1 MSDFEPMDIAACYG
15 TDPTS
20 RAISWLTA
28 SPFAPR
34 RLRRGPSHVAVIC
47 QVDGLPAWIE
57 STTLCSHRCL
67 VRGTKVAGCQVH
79 PAELRIQDYVSSGGH
94 VDLYRLSPVDRL
106 SGSES
111 QLLTRIL
118 IRHFVGRNVTYDVG
132 GALLS
137 GTRLFKHTRLL
148 PSADLN
154 QLFCSELAAKVLM
167 RLGRLNRD
175 NPTKYNPSTLLRQ
188 LVCEG
193 TMQFERSFA
202 SEEQR

>member
-1 MSDFEPMDIAACYG
+1 MSDFEPLDIVACYG

-28 SPFAPR
+28 SPFGPR

-47 QVDGLPAWIE
+47 HVDGFPSWIE
-57 STTLCSHRCL
+57 STTFCRHRCL
-67 VRGTKVAGCQVH
+67 VRGTRVAGCQVH

-94 VDLYRLSPVDRL
+94 VDLYRLSPVDKL
-106 SGSES
+106 SSAES
-111 QLLTRIL
+111 LLLSRIL
-118 IRHFVGRNVTYDVG
+118 IRHFVGRSVTYDVG

-137 GTRLFKHTRLL
+137 GTRLFRHTRLL

-188 LVCEG
+188 LVREG
-193 TMQFERSFA
+193 TMQFERTFS
-202 SEEQR
+202 SKEP

>member
-1 MSDFEPMDIAACYG
+1 MSDFEPLDIAACYG

-28 SPFAPR
+28 SPFSPR

-47 QVDGLPAWIE
+47 HVDGFPSWIE
-57 STTLCSHRCL
+57 STTFCRHRCL
-67 VRGTKVAGCQVH
+67 VRDTRVTGCQVH

-106 SGSES
+106 SSAES
-111 QLLTRIL
+111 LLLSRIL
-118 IRHFVGRNVTYDVG
+118 IRHFVGRSVTYDMG

-188 LVCEG
+188 LVREG
-193 TMQFERSFA
+193 TMQFERSF
-202 SEEQR
+202 SSKEP

>member
-1 MSDFEPMDIAACYG
+1 MSDFEPLDIAACYG

-28 SPFAPR
+28 SPFSPR

-47 QVDGLPAWIE
+47 HVDGFPSWIE
-57 STTLCSHRCL
+57 STTFCRHRCL
-67 VRGTKVAGCQVH
+67 VRGTRVTGCQVH

-106 SGSES
+106 SSSEA
-111 QLLTRIL
+111 QLLSRIL
-118 IRHFVGRNVTYDVG
+118 IRHFVGRSVTYDMG

-137 GTRLFKHTRLL
+137 GTRVFKHTRLL

-188 LVCEG
+188 LVHEG
-193 TMQFERSFA
+193 TMQFERSF
-202 SEEQR
+202 SSKES

>member
-1 MSDFEPMDIAACYG
+1 MSDFEPLDIAACYG

-28 SPFAPR
+28 SPFSPR

-47 QVDGLPAWIE
+47 HVDGFPSWIE
-57 STTLCSHRCL
+57 STTFCRHRCL
-67 VRGTKVAGCQVH
+67 ERGTRVTGCQVH

-106 SGSES
+106 SSAES
-111 QLLTRIL
+111 LLLSRIL
-118 IRHFVGRNVTYDVG
+118 IRHFVGRSVTYDMG

-175 NPTKYNPSTLLRQ
+175 NPTKYNPGTLLRQ
-188 LVCEG
+188 LVREG
-193 TMQFERSFA
+193 TMQFERSF
-202 SEEQR
+202 SSKEP

>member
-1 MSDFEPMDIAACYG
+1 MSDFEPLDIAACYG

-20 RAISWLTA
+20 RAISWLTV

-34 RLRRGPSHVAVIC
+34 RLRRGPSHVAVITNFHE
-47 QVDGLPAWIE
+47 VPVWIE
-57 STTLCSHRCL
+57 STTLCRHTCL
-67 VRGTKVAGCQVH
+67 VHGERIAGCQVH
-79 PAELRIQDYVSSGGH
+79 EPELRINDYLASGGH

-106 SGSES
+106 SSIES
-111 QLLTRIL
+111 LLLSRIL
-118 IRHFVGRNVTYDVG
+118 IRHFVGRNVTYDIG

-175 NPTKYNPSTLLRQ
+175 NPTKYNPGTLLRQ
-188 LVCEG
+188 LVREG
-193 TMQFERSFA
+193 TMQFERSFS

>member
-1 MSDFEPMDIAACYG
+1 MSDFEPLDIAACYG
-15 TDPTS
+15 TDPAS
-20 RAISWLTA
+20 KAISWLTA

-47 QVDGLPAWIE
+47 EFHELAVWVEA
-57 STTLCSHRCL
+57 TTLCRHTCL
-67 VRGTKVAGCQVH
+67 VHGERIAGCQAH
-79 PAELRIQDYVSSGGH
+79 LPELRIHDYVSRGGH
-94 VDLYRLSPVDRL
+94 VDLYRLSSVDRL
-106 SGSES
+106 SRNESE
-111 QLLTRIL
+111 LLTRIL
-118 IRHFVGRNVTYDVG
+118 IRHFVGRKVTYDAG

-154 QLFCSELAAKVLM
+154 QLFCSELVAKVLM

-188 LVCEG
+188 LVREG
-193 TMQFERSFA
+193 TLQLKRTFA
-202 SEEQR
+202 SEVHG